1 MTDIPTDTPI
11 TIRRLNLPRLSF
23 AWLEIGLS
31 LAAISSLVADALI
44 MAYVAP
50 YTSPR
55 RQPQVVP
62 DDDLEGRDPN
72 W

>member
-1 MTDIPTDTPI
+1 MADIPTTAPI
-11 TIRRLNLPRLSF
+11 AIHRRNPPGRGFPS
-23 AWLEIGLS
+23 LELGAS
-31 LAAISSLVADALI
+31 LTAISRLVGDAFS

-50 YTSPR
+50 YTVLR

-62 DDDLEGRDPN
+62 DDDLEGRDPT